1 MYSEEIKALVKFIYS
16 KLVNESKKGSVSCSL
31 KKPLERASHLTGISR
46 TTVFKWI
53 QERDGSTTKRKN
65 EKPRQPFKKLD
76 SFDTELIGRKIK
88 DMLSSGEN
96 ITTKKVQGRLLD
108 DHQLNVP
115 KTTLWRVMKLK
126 GFTFRK
132 TDGNR
137 KILCERLDLQV
148 ARCAYLR
155 KIKETRKSFNIVY
168 LDETWVNANHT
179 YPKEWVSVDGKVG
192 RKIPTGKGQRLIL
205 LHAVDEKTGFLP
217 DCQLLFKSH
226 STDGRDY
233 HTEMNSTVFEDWV
246 EHKLLPALT

>member
-88 DMLSSGEN
+88 DMISSGEN

-155 KIKETRKSFNIVY
+155 KIKETRKSINIVY
-168 LDETWVNANHT
+168 LDETW
-179 YPKEWVSVDGKVG
+179 
-192 RKIPTGKGQRLIL
+192 
-205 LHAVDEKTGFLP
+205 
-217 DCQLLFKSH
+217 
-226 STDGRDY
+226 
-233 HTEMNSTVFEDWV
+233 
-246 EHKLLPALT
+246 